1 MSGERE
7 LLVLLIAFGAA
18 LLGSMSGGS
27 ASALTTP
34 AWLAMGV
41 PLPTAVATDKLA
53 GACWTLL
60 GARNFLARR
69 SVDWRL
75 LAGMT
80 VLGLVGAWFGALV
93 TVKLDPELLKRVV
106 GAAILLLVVVLLL
119 RPRLG
124 AGPGPVRLSRP
135 ATGIFA
141 LPLGFYEG
149 MLGAGNSLVATL
161 LLCWGRGHDL
171 IGALG
176 HYYVLAFSWCAL
188 AAASY
193 IGHGYAD
200 VALMIPAT
208 AGSCAGGYLGS
219 RIASQRGTGFVRG
232 LFVVVGSALGL
243 KLLLGL

>member
-1 MSGERE
+1 MRAV
-7 LLVLLIAFGAA
+7 LVLCIAFVAA
-18 LLGSMSGGS
+18 LLGGMSGGS

-53 GACWTLL
+53 GALWTLL
-60 GARNFLARR
+60 GARNYLAGRQ
-69 SVDWRL
+69 VDWRL
-75 LAGMT
+75 LAGMIP
-80 VLGLVGAWFGALV
+80 LGLLGAWFGALV
-93 TVKLDPELLKRVV
+93 TVRLDPALLKRVV
-106 GAAILLLVVVLLL
+106 GGVILLLLGVMLL

-124 AGPGPVRLSRP
+124 AEPGPIRRSRP
-135 ATGIFA
+135 AVGVFA

-149 MLGAGNSLVATL
+149 MLGSGNSLAATL
-161 LLCWGRGHDL
+161 LFCWGRGYDL

-176 HYYVLAFSWCAL
+176 HYYVLAFFWCAL

-200 VALMIPAT
+200 PALMIPAII
-208 AGSCAGGYLGS
+208 GSCSGGYLGS
-219 RIASQRGTGFVRG
+219 RIASRRGSGFVRG
-232 LFVVVGSALGL
+232 LFVVVGLALGF

>member
-18 LLGSMSGGS
+18 LLGGMSGGS

-53 GACWTLL
+53 GACWTLFA
-60 GARNFLARR
+60 ARNFLARR
-69 SVDWRL
+69 AVDWRL
-75 LAGMT
+75 LSGMT
-80 VLGLVGAWFGALV
+80 VLGLIGAWFGALV
-93 TVKLDPELLKRVV
+93 TVRLDPALLKRGV
-106 GAAILLLVVVLLL
+106 GGAILLLLFVMLL

-124 AGPGPVRLSRP
+124 AAPGPARLSRP
-135 ATGIFA
+135 AAGVFA

-161 LLCWGRGHDL
+161 LFCWGRGYDL

-176 HYYVLAFSWCAL
+176 HYYLLAFSWCAL

-208 AGSCAGGYLGS
+208 VGSCAGGYLGS
-219 RIASQRGTGFVRG
+219 RIASQKGTGFVRG
-232 LFVVVGSALGL
+232 LFVVAGSALGL
-243 KLLLGL
+243 KLLLGR

>member
-1 MSGERE
+1 MRAV
-7 LLVLLIAFGAA
+7 LVLFIAFVAA
-18 LLGSMSGGS
+18 LLGGMSGGS

-53 GACWTLL
+53 GALWTLL
-60 GARNFLARR
+60 GARNYLDRR
-69 SVDWRL
+69 PVDWRL
-75 LAGMT
+75 LAGMIC
-80 VLGLVGAWFGALV
+80 LGLVGAWFGALV
-93 TVKLDPELLKRVV
+93 TVRLDPELLKR
-106 GAAILLLVVVLLL
+106 AAGGVILAFIGVMLL

-124 AGPGPVRLSRP
+124 AAPGAIRLSRP
-135 ATGIFA
+135 VVGVFA

-149 MLGAGNSLVATL
+149 MLGSGNSLAATL
-161 LLCWGRGHDL
+161 LFCWGRGYDL

-176 HYYVLAFSWCAL
+176 HYYILAFFWCAL

-200 VALMIPAT
+200 PALMIPAII
-208 AGSCAGGYLGS
+208 GSCTGGYLGS
-219 RIASQRGTGFVRG
+219 RIASLRGAGFVRG
-232 LFVVVGSALGL
+232 LFVLVGLALGL

>member
-1 MSGERE
+1 MKAV
-7 LLVLLIAFGAA
+7 LVLCIAFVAA
-18 LLGSMSGGS
+18 LLGGMSGGS

-53 GACWTLL
+53 GALWTLL
-60 GARNFLARR
+60 GARNYLAGRR
-69 SVDWRL
+69 VDWRL
-75 LAGMT
+75 LGGMIL
-80 VLGLVGAWFGALV
+80 LGLLGAWFGALV
-93 TVKLDPELLKRVV
+93 TVRLDPAVLKRVV
-106 GAAILLLVVVLLL
+106 GGVILLLLGVMLL

-124 AGPGPVRLSRP
+124 AEPGPIRLSRP
-135 ATGIFA
+135 AVGVFA

-149 MLGAGNSLVATL
+149 MLGSGNSLAATL
-161 LLCWGRGHDL
+161 LFCWGRGYDL

-176 HYYVLAFSWCAL
+176 HYYVLAFFWCAL

-200 VALMIPAT
+200 PALMIPAII
-208 AGSCAGGYLGS
+208 GSCSGGYLGS
-219 RIASQRGTGFVRG
+219 RFASRRGSGFVRD
-232 LFVVVGSALGL
+232 LFLVVGLALGL

>member
-60 GARNFLARR
+60 GARNYLARR

-80 VLGLVGAWFGALV
+80 VLGLIGAWFGALL
-93 TVKLDPELLKRVV
+93 TVRLDPELLKRVV
-106 GAAILLLVVVLLL
+106 GGAILLLILVLLL

-124 AGPGPVRLSRP
+124 AAPGPARLSRS
-135 ATGIFA
+135 ATGVFA

-149 MLGAGNSLVATL
+149 MLGSGNSLVATL
-161 LLCWGRGHDL
+161 LFCWGRGYDL

-176 HYYVLAFSWCAL
+176 HYYVLAFFWCAL

-200 VALMIPAT
+200 VALMVPAT

-219 RIASQRGTGFVRG
+219 RIASERGTGFVRG
-232 LFVVVGSALGL
+232 LFGVVGSALGL
-243 KLLLGL
+243 KLLLGR

>member
-1 MSGERE
+1 
-7 LLVLLIAFGAA
+7 LKAVLVLCIAFVAA
-18 LLGSMSGGS
+18 LLGGMSGGS

-53 GACWTLL
+53 GALWTLL
-60 GARNFLARR
+60 GARNYLAGRR
-69 SVDWRL
+69 VDWRL
-75 LAGMT
+75 LGGMIL
-80 VLGLVGAWFGALV
+80 LGLLGAWFGALV
-93 TVKLDPELLKRVV
+93 TVRLDPAVLKRVV
-106 GAAILLLVVVLLL
+106 GGVILLLLGVMLL

-124 AGPGPVRLSRP
+124 AEPGPIRLSRP
-135 ATGIFA
+135 AVGVFA

-149 MLGAGNSLVATL
+149 MLGSGNSLAATL
-161 LLCWGRGHDL
+161 LFCWGRGYDL

-176 HYYVLAFSWCAL
+176 HYYVLAFFWCAL

-200 VALMIPAT
+200 PALMIPAII
-208 AGSCAGGYLGS
+208 GSCSGGYLGS
-219 RIASQRGTGFVRG
+219 RFASRRGSGFVRD
-232 LFVVVGSALGL
+232 LFLVVGLALGL

>member
-1 MSGERE
+1 MRAI
-7 LLVLLIAFGAA
+7 LVFLIAFVAA
-18 LLGSMSGGS
+18 LLGGMSGGS

-53 GACWTLL
+53 GALWTLL
-60 GARNFLARR
+60 GARNYLAGRR
-69 SVDWRL
+69 VDWRL
-75 LAGMT
+75 LGGMIL
-80 VLGLVGAWFGALV
+80 LGLVGAWFGALV
-93 TVKLDPELLKRVV
+93 TVRLDPAVLKRVV
-106 GAAILLLVVVLLL
+106 GGVILLLLGVMLL

-124 AGPGPVRLSRP
+124 AEPGPIRLSRP
-135 ATGIFA
+135 AVGVFA

-149 MLGAGNSLVATL
+149 MLGSGNSLAATL
-161 LLCWGRGHDL
+161 LFCWGRGYDL

-176 HYYVLAFSWCAL
+176 HYYVLAFFWCAL

-200 VALMIPAT
+200 PALMIPAII
-208 AGSCAGGYLGS
+208 GSCSGGYLGS
-219 RIASQRGTGFVRG
+219 RFASRRGAGFVRH
-232 LFVVVGSALGL
+232 LFVVVGLALGL

>member
-1 MSGERE
+1 VSGERE
-7 LLVLLIAFGAA
+7 LLVLFIAFGAA

-80 VLGLVGAWFGALV
+80 GLGLVGAWFGALV

-106 GAAILLLVVVLLL
+106 GGAILLLVFVLLL

-124 AGPGPVRLSRP
+124 AAPGPARLSRP

-149 MLGAGNSLVATL
+149 MLGAGNSLVATM
-161 LLCWGRGHDL
+161 LLCWARGHDL

-200 VALMIPAT
+200 IALMVPAT

-219 RIASQRGTGFVRG
+219 RIATQRGTGFVRG
-232 LFVVVGSALGL
+232 LFVVVGSGLGL
-243 KLLLGL
+243 KLLVGL

>member
-7 LLVLLIAFGAA
+7 LLVLFIAFGAA

-106 GAAILLLVVVLLL
+106 GGAILLLVVVLLL

-124 AGPGPVRLSRP
+124 AKAGPARLSRP

-200 VALMIPAT
+200 VALMVPAT

-219 RIASQRGTGFVRG
+219 RIASERGTGFVRG

>member
-1 MSGERE
+1 
-7 LLVLLIAFGAA
+7 
-18 LLGSMSGGS
+18 
-27 ASALTTP
+27 
-34 AWLAMGV
+34 
-41 PLPTAVATDKLA
+41 LA
-53 GACWTLL
+53 GACWTLFA
-60 GARNFLARR
+60 ARNFLARR
-69 SVDWRL
+69 TVDWRL
-75 LAGMT
+75 LGGMT
-80 VLGLVGAWFGALV
+80 LLGLVGAWFGALV
-93 TVKLDPELLKRVV
+93 TVRLNPQLLKRVV
-106 GAAILLLVVVLLL
+106 GGAILLLILVMLF

-124 AGPGPVRLSRP
+124 AAPGPARLSRP

-176 HYYVLAFSWCAL
+176 HYYLLAFSWCAL

-219 RIASQRGTGFVRG
+219 RIATQRGTGFVRG

-243 KLLLGL
+243 KLLLAL